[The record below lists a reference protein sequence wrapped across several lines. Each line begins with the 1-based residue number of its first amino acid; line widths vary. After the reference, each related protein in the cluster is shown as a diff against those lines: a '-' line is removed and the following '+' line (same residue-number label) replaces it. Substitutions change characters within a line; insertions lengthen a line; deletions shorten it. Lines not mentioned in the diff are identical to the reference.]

1 MGKRERIEQHCSG
14 FPAPWTTAAGPR
26 EKRGTT
32 APYIRR
38 GLHARTAV
46 PRSPGLL
53 LIAGAGSARAPGRAA
68 GTLERWNAGPP
79 DRWKAG
85 PRDSARRCVTNGRC
99 RCAGRAHSVVCG
111 CCRWCVGVV
120 YGVWVSPPA
129 CAGES
134 RGVRAAGPAEKAE
147 TGRAAARAGNSGV
160 GRAGNPGVER
170 AGNLG
175 SLGGCA
181 PSGLSGSVRAYIR
194 FGGAVGVARLELGG
208 WGGAVGVFGWVFGR
222 VFGPSVAA
230 VVSAV
235 VIAVH

>member
-68 GTLERWNAGPP
+68 GTLECRTAGPLES
-79 DRWKAG
+79 RT
-85 PRDSARRCVTNGRC
+85 ARL
-99 RCAGRAHSVVCG
+99 CAAMCHQWPVPLCGEGTQCGVWVEQRAQ
-111 CCRWCVGVV
+111 WCMGVAD
-120 YGVWVSPPA
+120 GVWVSPPA

-134 RGVRAAGPAEKAE
+134 RGVRAAGPAGKAE
-147 TGRAAARAGNSGV
+147 TGRAAARRV
-160 GRAGNPGVER
+160 T
-170 AGNLG
+170 
-175 SLGGCA
+175 LGGNGRVTA
-181 PSGLSGSVRAYIR
+181 GRSAAVPVGSVWDFLGLSGLYTFRGSGWS
-194 FGGAVGVARLELGG
+194 FAVGAGWLGYS
-208 WGGAVGVFGWVFGR
+208 GGF
-222 VFGPSVAA
+222 
-230 VVSAV
+230 SALV
-235 VIAVH
+235 

>member
-1 MGKRERIEQHCSG
+1 MVS
-14 FPAPWTTAAGPR
+14 PPPGPR
-26 EKRGTT
+26 RQ
-32 APYIRR
+32 APERNAAQR
-38 GLHARTAV
+38 
-46 PRSPGLL
+46 P
-53 LIAGAGSARAPGRAA
+53 LIYGAACMRAQRYRAA
-68 GTLERWNAGPP
+68 QGYYSSPVRDRPAHRAAPLERWNAGMQ
-79 DRWKAG
+79 DRRTAG
-85 PRDSARRCVTNGRC
+85 KQDRATLRGDVSPM
-99 RCAGRAHSVVCG
+99 AGAAVRGGHTV
-111 CCRWCVGVV
+111 WCVGVV